1 MQRFVKLGAVMAI
14 AAGLAAP
21 SHAQDVTADT
31 VVATVGGAQITVGH
45 LIVARGNLPEQY
57 QTLPDDVLFNGLLD
71 QVVQQNALAQSL
83 GEGLP
88 RRLRLGIENQASGYL
103 AGEVLNQAAY
113 VSVSDAS
120 VQAAYEAQFAAAE
133 PEREFNAAHILFET
147 EIEAFESKLELDK
160 GADFANMAIEKST
173 GPSGPN
179 GGALGWF
186 SRGMMVPD
194 FEAAVV
200 ALEPGQVSEPVKTQ
214 FGWHIIKLNETRL
227 LEAPALEQVRAEL
240 EQELRSVAIQNEID
254 RIVLESEIDRID
266 IAIDPSVIRQTDL
279 LDQ

>member
-1 MQRFVKLGAVMAI
+1 MHRFVKLGAVMAI

-120 VQAAYEAQFAAAE
+120 VQAAYEAKFAAAE

-147 EIEAFESKLELDK
+147 EIEAFESKLALDK

-186 SRGMMVPD
+186 SRGMMVPE
-194 FEAAVV
+194 FETAVV
-200 ALEPGQVSEPVKTQ
+200 GLEPGQVSEPVKTQ

>member
-120 VQAAYEAQFAAAE
+120 VQAAYEAKFAAAE

-227 LEAPALEQVRAEL
+227 LEAPTLEQVRAEL

-254 RIVLESEIDRID
+254 RIVLESDISRID

>member
-1 MQRFVKLGAVMAI
+1 MHRFVKLGAVMAI

-120 VQAAYEAQFAAAE
+120 VQAAYEAKFAAAE